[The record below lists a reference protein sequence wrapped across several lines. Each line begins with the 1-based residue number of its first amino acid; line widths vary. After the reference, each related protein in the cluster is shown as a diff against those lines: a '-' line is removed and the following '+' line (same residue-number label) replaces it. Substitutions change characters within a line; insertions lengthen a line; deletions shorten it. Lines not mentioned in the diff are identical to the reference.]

1 MATTEST
8 EDYGRGN
15 YNTINRSECEDA
27 VCSVYVHLIVVVYRD
42 RIPGPL

>member
-15 YNTINRSECEDA
+15 TINRSECEAA
-27 VCSVYVHLIVVVYRD
+27 VCSVYVHLIDVVYRD
-42 RIPGPL
+42 RISGPL